1 MAGMIRQRYG
11 PSAPFSRFCMACSPF
26 QGGMLFRR
34 IFSHAGVLFFSV
46 FHHWL
51 IWTELSGGLFSFRCF
66 WRQDSA
72 EMTLCGSGGAF
83 RPRGASGRRLF
94 HYSGPLPAGNRN
106 NGRIRPGM
114 RGERRGNGKFQKS
127 VKIIL
132 VNTVQNHDAWHIPP
146 AFCLSAEAFPFIV
159 MHGLCPVPV
168 VQWIERVSPKD

>member
-1 MAGMIRQRYG
+1 MIRQRYG
-11 PSAPFSRFCMACSPF
+11 PSAPFSRFLYGLFPFPGGGCCSGGYSLM
-26 QGGMLFRR
+26 QGFC
-34 IFSHAGVLFFSV
+34 SSLFFIIGSSGRSFLEDCFLSV
-46 FHHWL
+46 V
-51 IWTELSGGLFSFRCF
+51 F

>member
-1 MAGMIRQRYG
+1 MIRQRYG
-11 PSAPFSRFCMACSPF
+11 PSAPFSRF
-26 QGGMLFRR
+26 LY
-34 IFSHAGVLFFSV
+34 
-46 FHHWL
+46 
-51 IWTELSGGLFSFRCF
+51 GLFPFPGGDAVPEDILSCRGSVLLCFFIIGTSGRKFLGDFFISVVF

-83 RPRGASGRRLF
+83 RTRGANGRRLF
-94 HYSGPLPAGNRN
+94 HYSGPLPAGNRS

-114 RGERRGNGKFQKS
+114 RGERRGNGKLQKS

-132 VNTVQNHDAWHIPP
+132 VNTVQNHDAWHTPP

-159 MHGLCPVPV
+159 MHGPCPVPV

>member
-1 MAGMIRQRYG
+1 
-11 PSAPFSRFCMACSPF
+11 MACSPF
-26 QGGMLFRR
+26 QGGCCSGGYSLMQGFCSSLF
-34 IFSHAGVLFFSV
+34 

-66 WRQDSA
+66 LAIRFSGNDSLREWRRLPA
-72 EMTLCGSGGAF
+72 
-83 RPRGASGRRLF
+83 PRGQRKTVISLF
-94 HYSGPLPAGNRN
+94 WAANRN

-114 RGERRGNGKFQKS
+114 RGERRGNGKLQKS

-132 VNTVQNHDAWHIPP
+132 VNTVRIHDAWHTPP

-159 MHGLCPVPV
+159 THGPCPVPV

>member
-1 MAGMIRQRYG
+1 MIRQRYG
-11 PSAPFSRFCMACSPF
+11 PSAPFSRF
-26 QGGMLFRR
+26 LY
-34 IFSHAGVLFFSV
+34 
-46 FHHWL
+46 
-51 IWTELSGGLFSFRCF
+51 GLFPFPGGDAVPEDILSCRGSVLLCFFIIGSSGRSFLGDCFLSVVF

-132 VNTVQNHDAWHIPP
+132 VNTVQNHDAWHTPP

-159 MHGLCPVPV
+159 MHGPCPVPV

>member
-1 MAGMIRQRYG
+1 
-11 PSAPFSRFCMACSPF
+11 
-26 QGGMLFRR
+26 
-34 IFSHAGVLFFSV
+34 
-46 FHHWL
+46 
-51 IWTELSGGLFSFRCF
+51 
-66 WRQDSA
+66 
-72 EMTLCGSGGAF
+72 MTLCGSGGAF

-132 VNTVQNHDAWHIPP
+132 VNTVQNHDAWHTPP

-159 MHGLCPVPV
+159 MHGPCPVPV
-168 VQWIERVSPKD
+168 VQWIEYKIPVLTIWVRIPSGSLPRRLLQGAFFIAYPHYDILI

>member
-1 MAGMIRQRYG
+1 
-11 PSAPFSRFCMACSPF
+11 MACSPF

-46 FHHWL
+46 FSSLAHLDGAFWR
-51 IWTELSGGLFSFRCF
+51 IVFFPLFF

-132 VNTVQNHDAWHIPP
+132 VNTVQNHDAWHTPP

-159 MHGLCPVPV
+159 MHGPCPVPV